1 MAVVKM
7 CKIQLCGLKKQ
18 RKQIIEIIQHL
29 GILELTE
36 EPPKADMERMNTE
49 SIARQLWEQTRK
61 AEQAIEILQKEVALP
76 ALSSEKIQAGKS
88 SAGNPDTG
96 MTKTGKVSAGKI
108 TASASENRKHTHPPD
123 WEEISG
129 QMHRILQ
136 NREEYKK
143 TQGELVR
150 LEKQEAQLERWE
162 TLTCPMGL
170 RETGQTKIW
179 YGIFSGLYTKEM
191 LEEMVQQDAD
201 SAIPAQVHIISA
213 DKYQTCIGV
222 VCHKSVAKQVYDRL
236 RAHNM
241 TDAPNLTEQ
250 IPKDAA
256 ASCKE
261 AQRLHRRHLQLLT
274 GELTALGNSI
284 QSLQA
289 YADASR
295 ARAVKYDAL
304 RELNQSRYCFFLQGY
319 MPEKQSQ
326 LLEQALSDYT
336 IQMETIPLSE
346 GEELPVLLRNNTT
359 TEPLEGVVASYGL
372 PTKREFDPTGI
383 MSIFYYVFFGIMLSD
398 AVYGFIISLTCF
410 LWLRRMPDRESAFAK
425 SIRMFFYCGISTLVW
440 GILFGSYFGDLAVLL
455 SERTGYDLTISPL
468 WFAPLDDPMR
478 MLMYSML
485 FGVIH
490 LFTGLGCSGY
500 LLLKEGR
507 AADFICDVV
516 LWYVLLCGL
525 LLLLLP
531 SSIFTAISGITLV
544 LPSWLVKTG
553 GWMAS
558 LGAVGLL
565 LFAGRNAS
573 NAGVR
578 LALGGYALYNLTG
591 WLSDVLS
598 YSRLLALGLA
608 TGVIA
613 SVINTMA
620 GMMGDGLFGTIGFLL
635 IFLIGHTFNI
645 AVNLL
650 GAYVHTNR
658 LQYVEFFG
666 KFYTGGGRAFAPFTE
681 QKQYR
686 R

>member
-1 MAVVKM
+1 MSVVKM
-7 CKIQLCGLKKQ
+7 CKIQLCGWKQQ
-18 RKQIIEIIQHL
+18 RKQVIEIIQHL

-36 EPPKADMERMNTE
+36 EPPQAGMKRMDTE
-49 SIARQLWEQTRK
+49 SVSRQLWEQVRK
-61 AEQAIEILQKEVALP
+61 AEQAIAVLQEAAAAQAP
-76 ALSSEKIQAGKS
+76 SERMTGKS
-88 SAGNPDTG
+88 SQQ
-96 MTKTGKVSAGKI
+96 
-108 TASASENRKHTHPPD
+108 ASEEPYSTKPPD
-123 WEEISG
+123 LEEMPGLIY
-129 QMHRILQ
+129 RILQ
-136 NREEYKK
+136 NREDYKK
-143 TQGELVR
+143 TLGALGS
-150 LEKQEAQLERWE
+150 LEKQEAELARWQA
-162 TLTCPMGL
+162 LTCPMGL
-170 RETGQTKIW
+170 QETEQTRIW
-179 YGIFSGLYTKEM
+179 FGIFPGLYTKEM
-191 LEEMVQQDAD
+191 AEEILTQGIDTAV
-201 SAIPAQVHIISA
+201 PAQVHIISA

-222 VCHKSVAKQVYDRL
+222 VSHKSVAQQVYDL
-236 RAHNM
+236 LHAHHM
-241 TDAPNLTEQ
+241 TDAPDLTEQ

-256 ASCKE
+256 AACQE
-261 AQRLHRRHLQLLT
+261 AQRQHRRHLQLLT
-274 GELTALGNSI
+274 GELTALGDCI
-284 QSLQA
+284 QELES

-304 RELNQSRYCFFLQGY
+304 KELNQSEYCFFLQGY
-319 MPEKQSQ
+319 LPEARSEQ
-326 LLEQALSDYT
+326 LAQALADYT
-336 IQMETIPLSE
+336 VQIETIPLAES
-346 GEELPVLLRNNTT
+346 EELPILLQNNTAA
-359 TEPLEGVVASYGL
+359 EPLEGVVASYGL
-372 PTKREFDPTGI
+372 PGEKEFDPTGI

-398 AVYGFIISLTCF
+398 AVYGLLISLTCF
-410 LWLRRMPDRESAFAK
+410 LLLRSMADKESAFAK

-455 SERTGYDLTISPL
+455 SERTGYDLTIPPL

-500 LLLKEGR
+500 LLLKAGR
-507 AADFICDVV
+507 VADFICDVV

-544 LPSWLVKTG
+544 LPSWLVSTG
-553 GWMAS
+553 GILAAS
-558 LGAVGLL
+558 GAIGLL
-565 LFAGRNAS
+565 LFAGRNAA
-573 NAGVR
+573 NVGVR

-620 GMMGDGLFGTIGFLL
+620 GMMGSGLLGNIGFLL

-666 KFYTGGGRAFAPFTE
+666 KFYTGGGRPFAPFTE
-681 QKQYR
+681 QKQYSR
-686 R
+686 